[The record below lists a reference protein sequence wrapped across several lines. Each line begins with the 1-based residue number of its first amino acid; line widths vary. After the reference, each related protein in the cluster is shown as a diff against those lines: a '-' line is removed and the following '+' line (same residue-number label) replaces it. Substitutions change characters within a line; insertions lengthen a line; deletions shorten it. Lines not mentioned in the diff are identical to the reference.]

1 MGQALSQTPTAKAR
15 RRLADGDAVEYL
27 VVGAGPAGLQAA
39 YFLKK
44 FGLDHAVVDAADG
57 PGSFFRK
64 YPVGRQ
70 LISINKRH
78 LPDLA
83 PLDEAERAD
92 FALRHDWNSLLS
104 DERAPLMRD
113 FSEAHALDVVYGAK
127 ALSVDRRAG
136 GGFDVRIGARG
147 AEVTIRA
154 QIVLV
159 AAGLAKQA
167 PPDLPWAAAKHVDY
181 GDFGSDPGAYAGLNV
196 GVLGGGNSAFEVAGL
211 LRDYAAQTYV
221 IPRTDPEFA
230 HESHYP
236 GAARPGV
243 VVRSRHLGF
252 LDQFYLKSMD
262 ALLPPKYAN
271 GVLPSEKAHHDH
283 ELAPRPQRA
292 PPGGCS
298 FYGLKSAGR
307 AAGPFFDVVVN
318 CTGFKS
324 DLGFLAGVLPEVPD
338 KYPPT
343 TPFYESRDAAGLYFL
358 GALMHGRDAR
368 RSSGGFV
375 HGFRYLVRSALTKLR
390 CDRHGARWP
399 RTDIAVGDFGAA
411 ALRRASSASAPFQCF
426 GVLCDL
432 YAFSGDAVARF
443 DDVPVAAA
451 PEDVDAALAPDFY
464 VRATFEYGRHW
475 RGPNAVRHGSALT
488 PVAVR
493 RPLAFADRAAL
504 LAWLDDEAIS
514 RVYRV
519 GADGAD
525 VLVNELVHPVFRFYD
540 GAGALR
546 DVLHVDEELAV
557 FFLYR
562 KHRASALF
570 LDAVVDDLRRGRDD
584 RALGHVLLEPGDG
597 GLRVRVDAYE

>member
-1 MGQALSQTPTAKAR
+1 M
-15 RRLADGDAVEYL
+15 
-27 VVGAGPAGLQAA
+27 
-39 YFLKK
+39 
-44 FGLDHAVVDAADG
+44 
-57 PGSFFRK
+57 
-64 YPVGRQ
+64 
-70 LISINKRH
+70 
-78 LPDLA
+78 
-83 PLDEAERAD
+83 
-92 FALRHDWNSLLS
+92 
-104 DERAPLMRD
+104 
-113 FSEAHALDVVYGAK
+113 
-127 ALSVDRRAG
+127 
-136 GGFDVRIGARG
+136 
-147 AEVTIRA
+147 
-154 QIVLV
+154 
-159 AAGLAKQA
+159 
-167 PPDLPWAAAKHVDY
+167 
-181 GDFGSDPGAYAGLNV
+181 
-196 GVLGGGNSAFEVAGL
+196 
-211 LRDYAAQTYV
+211 
-221 IPRTDPEFA
+221 
-230 HESHYP
+230 
-236 GAARPGV
+236 
-243 VVRSRHLGF
+243 RSRHLGF

-271 GVLPSEKAHHDH
+271 GVLPSEKRHHDH

-307 AAGPFFDVVVN
+307 DAGPFFDVVVN

-451 PEDVDAALAPDFY
+451 PEDIDAALAPDFF

>member
-57 PGSFFRK
+57 PASFFRK

-113 FSEAHALDVVYGAK
+113 FSEAYYPAADDLVRYLEAFEARHELEVVYGAK
-127 ALSVDRRAG
+127 VLSVDRRAG
-136 GGFDVRIGARG
+136 GGFDVRIRARG

-167 PPDLPWAAAKHVDY
+167 PPDLPWAAAKHVDDWAGNKKSSTRLRWERMRALRPRFEHSTRAIDSSKHRPNRLRFDRARARQSLVGMSQLTQVDY

-243 VVRSRHLGF
+243 AVDRARARRRRGPRRRRCGRGTSASSTSSTSSPWTRSSRRNTPTAC
-252 LDQFYLKSMD
+252 SR
-262 ALLPPKYAN
+262 
-271 GVLPSEKAHHDH
+271 
-283 ELAPRPQRA
+283 PRSGTTTTSSRRGRNA
-292 PPGGCS
+292 RR
-298 FYGLKSAGR
+298 R
-307 AAGPFFDVVVN
+307 AAAASTASSPRGTRLCGIQPLVWVV
-318 CTGFKS
+318 
-324 DLGFLAGVLPEVPD
+324 
-338 KYPPT
+338 
-343 TPFYESRDAAGLYFL
+343 
-358 GALMHGRDAR
+358 
-368 RSSGGFV
+368 
-375 HGFRYLVRSALTKLR
+375 LTKLQNSL
-390 CDRHGARWP
+390 ARSN
-399 RTDIAVGDFGAA
+399 RSRFG
-411 ALRRASSASAPFQCF
+411 
-426 GVLCDL
+426 
-432 YAFSGDAVARF
+432 
-443 DDVPVAAA
+443 
-451 PEDVDAALAPDFY
+451 
-464 VRATFEYGRHW
+464 
-475 RGPNAVRHGSALT
+475 
-488 PVAVR
+488 
-493 RPLAFADRAAL
+493 
-504 LAWLDDEAIS
+504 
-514 RVYRV
+514 
-519 GADGAD
+519 
-525 VLVNELVHPVFRFYD
+525 
-540 GAGALR
+540 
-546 DVLHVDEELAV
+546 
-557 FFLYR
+557 
-562 KHRASALF
+562 
-570 LDAVVDDLRRGRDD
+570 
-584 RALGHVLLEPGDG
+584 
-597 GLRVRVDAYE
+597 

>member
-1 MGQALSQTPTAKAR
+1 MNLRRWRDGAADVRGAEPRVTVATAEAPAAPTCG
-15 RRLADGDAVEYL
+15 LAWTA
-27 VVGAGPAGLQAA
+27 AAAAAAA

-113 FSEAHALDVVYGAK
+113 FSEAYYPAADDLVRYLEAFEARHAPGQEKRAKFTTSKAPISAVFHSHALDVVYGAK

-167 PPDLPWAAAKHVDY
+167 PPDLP
-181 GDFGSDPGAYAGLNV
+181 
-196 GVLGGGNSAFEVAGL
+196 AFEVAGL

-243 VVRSRHLGF
+243 VV
-252 LDQFYLKSMD
+252 D
-262 ALLPPKYAN
+262 
-271 GVLPSEKAHHDH
+271 
-283 ELAPRPQRA
+283 RA
-292 PPGGCS
+292 
-298 FYGLKSAGR
+298 R
-307 AAGPFFDVVVN
+307 
-318 CTGFKS
+318 
-324 DLGFLAGVLPEVPD
+324 
-338 KYPPT
+338 
-343 TPFYESRDAAGLYFL
+343 
-358 GALMHGRDAR
+358 AR
-368 RSSGGFV
+368 RRRGP
-375 HGFRYLVRSALTKLR
+375 RRRRSALTKLR

-443 DDVPVAAA
+443 DDVP
-451 PEDVDAALAPDFY
+451 
-464 VRATFEYGRHW
+464 YGRHW

-570 LDAVVDDLRRGRDD
+570 LDAVVDDLRRRDA
-584 RALGHVLLEPGDG
+584 RGHVLLEPGDG
-597 GLRVRVDAYE
+597 GRVRVDAYERFRVGIEADFTF

>member
-1 MGQALSQTPTAKAR
+1 
-15 RRLADGDAVEYL
+15 
-27 VVGAGPAGLQAA
+27 
-39 YFLKK
+39 
-44 FGLDHAVVDAADG
+44 
-57 PGSFFRK
+57 
-64 YPVGRQ
+64 
-70 LISINKRH
+70 
-78 LPDLA
+78 
-83 PLDEAERAD
+83 
-92 FALRHDWNSLLS
+92 
-104 DERAPLMRD
+104 MRD
-113 FSEAHALDVVYGAK
+113 FSEAYYPAADDLVRYLEAFEARHALDVAYGAK

-167 PPDLPWAAAKHVDY
+167 PPDLPWAAAKHVDDRA
-181 GDFGSDPGAYAGLNV
+181 GTKKSRWNRRKLFDRASSTRREPSIRPKIGQIDFDSTEREHAKGWSGRASSPRRSTTAISGATPAPTRGSTSASSAAATAPSRSRACSGITRRRPTSSPGPTR
-196 GVLGGGNSAFEVAGL
+196 NSRTRATTRAPRGPASSPSI
-211 LRDYAAQTYV
+211 AARAT
-221 IPRTDPEFA
+221 PRT
-230 HESHYP
+230 
-236 GAARPGV
+236 AAPQ
-243 VVRSRHLGF
+243 VRSRHLGF

-262 ALLPPKYAN
+262 ALLPPRYAN
-271 GVLPSEKAHHDH
+271 GVLPSEKRHHDH

-343 TPFYESRDAAGLYFL
+343 TPFYESRDAPGLYFL

-375 HGFRYLVRSALTKLR
+375 HGFRYLIRSALTKLR

-399 RTDIAVGDFGAA
+399 RTELAVGDFGAA

-475 RGPNAVRHGSALT
+475 QGRKRVIQRRFNVSVPSA
-488 PVAVR
+488 
-493 RPLAFADRAAL
+493 
-504 LAWLDDEAIS
+504 
-514 RVYRV
+514 RVSET
-519 GADGAD
+519 A
-525 VLVNELVHPVFRFYD
+525 PT
-540 GAGALR
+540 LR
-546 DVLHVDEELAV
+546 ERSE
-557 FFLYR
+557 R
-562 KHRASALF
+562 
-570 LDAVVDDLRRGRDD
+570 
-584 RALGHVLLEPGDG
+584 
-597 GLRVRVDAYE
+597 